1 MRVPPTR
8 LLLPPPPPPPPPP
21 PTPTTTTT
29 TTTTTTANT
38 TTTNR
43 AKAKLKFP
51 KSTLNRPQPLY
62 SQKIV
67 IGSEELAG
75 RDIKHVV
82 RQRINALTDERS
94 PKVVRSTALIIKSSK
109 APASINGRPRSSAR
123 DEHDGKTRVEV
134 SGLEVGRTRSATT
147 KTAANGCANL
157 AAMSGLFNGYDRS
170 KRQEAAVGQHEG
182 EANDYYFRDSFD
194 HSSSESQLLDASGK
208 PHSRSVTPVPKMQK
222 LQNSKLCLQQQQQQ
236 QGRRAYGK
244 LRHKSLHVVRLFI
257 PAFMLII
264 TVLFIVTVLVFETD
278 TTLFNSLRKTPEMV
292 ALRSQYYVPIKEF
305 LRTKLG
311 LF

>member
-1 MRVPPTR
+1 MSTSHMSAIILVITLIGR
-8 LLLPPPPPPPPPP
+8 L
-21 PTPTTTTT
+21 
-29 TTTTTTANT
+29 
-38 TTTNR
+38 
-43 AKAKLKFP
+43 
-51 KSTLNRPQPLY
+51 S
-62 SQKIV
+62 
-67 IGSEELAG
+67 
-75 RDIKHVV
+75 
-82 RQRINALTDERS
+82 
-94 PKVVRSTALIIKSSK
+94 
-109 APASINGRPRSSAR
+109 
-123 DEHDGKTRVEV
+123 V
-134 SGLEVGRTRSATT
+134 SVG
-147 KTAANGCANL
+147 
-157 AAMSGLFNGYDRS
+157 
-170 KRQEAAVGQHEG
+170 HEG

-208 PHSRSVTPVPKMQK
+208 PHSRSVTPVPRMQK

-236 QGRRAYGK
+236 QHHQSRRSYGK

>member
-1 MRVPPTR
+1 VEFVEIRHVPSICCVDPLASLRTR
-8 LLLPPPPPPPPPP
+8 RLRDYFQREILGYLGQVS
-21 PTPTTTTT
+21 
-29 TTTTTTANT
+29 
-38 TTTNR
+38 
-43 AKAKLKFP
+43 
-51 KSTLNRPQPLY
+51 KSR
-62 SQKIV
+62 SRIV
-67 IGSEELAG
+67 E
-75 RDIKHVV
+75 D
-82 RQRINALTDERS
+82 D
-94 PKVVRSTALIIKSSK
+94 
-109 APASINGRPRSSAR
+109 PRSSAVVPVDR
-123 DEHDGKTRVEV
+123 ALSV
-134 SGLEVGRTRSATT
+134 S
-147 KTAANGCANL
+147 
-157 AAMSGLFNGYDRS
+157 
-170 KRQEAAVGQHEG
+170 VGQHEG

-208 PHSRSVTPVPKMQK
+208 PHSRSVTPVPRM
-222 LQNSKLCLQQQQQQ
+222 QNSKLCLQQQQQQ
-236 QGRRAYGK
+236 QQQHQHHRHHQNRRSYGK